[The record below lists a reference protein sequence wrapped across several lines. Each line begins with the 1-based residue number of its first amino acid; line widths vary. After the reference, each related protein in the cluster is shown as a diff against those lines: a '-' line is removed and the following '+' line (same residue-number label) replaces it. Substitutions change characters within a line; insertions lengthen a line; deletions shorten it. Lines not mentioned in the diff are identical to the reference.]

1 MKAALQRR
9 KLAPGL
15 TAAALLALAGGLL
28 PGQAP
33 PGAAGQRP
41 PQDAE
46 LVGALKAAQSRGQE
60 PERSLQQTAFDRA
73 RELIAAGR
81 YGEARELQAAL
92 HAAVGADWSALDLS
106 LTEIR
111 LSRLDAA
118 EALLLEQLRRSS
130 APAELWNQLGL
141 LALAQERPEQAASAW
156 ARALRLGSENAGLSL
171 ARLRLQQGR
180 IDAALALFRQGVDRE
195 PPPAW
200 SLAGWA
206 LCLLGPE
213 PGGAPAA
220 GPEPG
225 G

>member
-1 MKAALQRR
+1 M

-15 TAAALLALAGGLL
+15 SVALPLALLCAFLAG
-28 PGQAP
+28 QP
-33 PGAAGQRP
+33 PHPAAQTGA

-46 LVGALKAAQSRGQE
+46 LLGALKTAQSRGQE
-60 PERSLQQTAFDRA
+60 PERALQQTAFDRA

-81 YGEARELQAAL
+81 YAEARELQAAL
-92 HAAVGADWSALDLS
+92 HAAVRADWSALDLS

-118 EALLLEQLRRSS
+118 ETLLLEQLRRSS

-141 LALAQERPEQAASAW
+141 LALAQERPAQAASAW

-171 ARLRLQQGR
+171 ARLRLQQGQNE
-180 IDAALALFRQGVDRE
+180 AALALFRQGVDRE
-195 PPPAW
+195 PPPPW

-213 PGGAPAA
+213 PGGPLAA
-220 GPEPG
+220 NAAREE
-225 G
+225 